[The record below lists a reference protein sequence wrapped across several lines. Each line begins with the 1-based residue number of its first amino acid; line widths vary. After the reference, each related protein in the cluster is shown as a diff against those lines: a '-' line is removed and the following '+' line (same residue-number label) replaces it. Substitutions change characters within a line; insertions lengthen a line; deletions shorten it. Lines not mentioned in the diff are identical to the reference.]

1 VDDHGIVQMYWD
13 RDENAIVQT
22 DKKYGN
28 YCYSIAWQI
37 LEDREDADESV
48 NDTYLGAWN
57 SLPPHRPENLAAYLG
72 KLTRRISLKRWRDA
86 RASKRGGGQTA
97 LALDELT
104 ECIPAAAQTERTLEQ
119 KELVR
124 AVERF
129 LHGLPQTEQQVFIC
143 RYWYLDSIAQISRRF
158 HFSESKVKSMLH
170 RTRERLKVRLIRE
183 GLIDECR

>member
-1 VDDHGIVQMYWD
+1 MSGQQIALQLIVMFVLLLLSALFSASETAFSSLN
-13 RDENAIVQT
+13 RGRLKSCAERG
-22 DKKYGN
+22 DKH
-28 YCYSIAWQI
+28 A
-37 LEDREDADESV
+37 EA
-48 NDTYLGAWN
+48 
-57 SLPPHRPENLAAYLG
+57 
-72 KLTRRISLKRWRDA
+72 
-86 RASKRGGGQTA
+86 A